1 MAMASFTRRQV
12 DEVERRVCDIA
23 SVQLGISR
31 DRISTQ
37 DRLVD
42 DLGCESLDTVE

>member
-1 MAMASFTRRQV
+1 MASVARLQL
-12 DEVERRVCDIA
+12 DQVERRVCDIA

-31 DRISTQ
+31 DRISAQ
-37 DRLVD
+37 DRLID